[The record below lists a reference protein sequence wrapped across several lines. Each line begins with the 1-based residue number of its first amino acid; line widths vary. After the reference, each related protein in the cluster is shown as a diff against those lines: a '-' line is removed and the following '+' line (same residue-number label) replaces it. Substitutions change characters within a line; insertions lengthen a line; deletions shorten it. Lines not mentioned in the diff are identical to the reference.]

1 MTEVTSV
8 RHISIMKTLIFHPGE
23 SENKVINLYP
33 ELTDQVFEGFGGAMT
48 EAAASTYLQ
57 MSDTQKRELLET
69 YFLPER
75 MNYQFVRIHIDSCDF
90 CIGPYEGYTPSGA
103 PDFSRMERY
112 ILPMLRDAEAVAERK
127 IPVMLSPWSPPA
139 FMKTNGIRQQGG
151 KLKPEY
157 YAAYADY
164 LCRYAKLMIDLGF
177 AVTRMSLQN
186 EPKAVQT
193 WDSCIFT
200 AEEEKVFLRDFLYP
214 ALVRYGLTDIEVYLW
229 DHNKERVYEWMR
241 DIIDEETDR
250 MTAGACFH
258 WYSGDHF
265 EALDLCRKQFPDKK
279 LLLSESCIEYRFY
292 DKDDRIGAVQKL
304 SHEMIGDLNH
314 GISAFCDWN
323 LLLDETGGPN
333 YVGNFCLA
341 PFLFDRQTKELIP
354 TILQTY
360 YEIFARAI
368 LPGSVR
374 IATTRYSEEV
384 DATAWR
390 RPDGTDVLLVLNR
403 TDREKTVTVRNGD
416 LEADLILAPLVLE
429 AFLIP

>member
-1 MTEVTSV
+1 
-8 RHISIMKTLIFHPGE
+8 MKALTFHPGE
-23 SENKVINLYP
+23 TENKVINLYP
-33 ELTDQVFEGFGGAMT
+33 EQKDQVFEGFGGAIT

-57 MSDTQKRELLET
+57 MSDAQKNELLEA

-90 CIGPYEGYTPSGA
+90 CIGQYCGYTETGA
-103 PDFSRMERY
+103 PDFSRMEQY
-112 ILPMLRDAEAVAERK
+112 ILPMLRDAEVVAGRK

-139 FMKTNGIRQQGG
+139 FMKTNGKREGGG
-151 KLKPEY
+151 KLKPEC

-164 LCRYAKLMIDLGF
+164 LCRYAKHMRDLGF
-177 AVTRMSLQN
+177 IVSRMSLQN
-186 EPKAVQT
+186 EAKAVQT

-200 AEEEKVFLRDFLYP
+200 AEDEKIFLRDFFYP
-214 ALVRYGLTDIEVYLW
+214 ALEKYGLTDIEIYLW

-241 DIIDEETDR
+241 DIIDDSTCH
-250 MTAGACFH
+250 MIAGACFH

-265 EALDLCRKQFPDKK
+265 EALDLCRRQFPEKK
-279 LLLSESCIEYRFY
+279 LILSESCIEYRFY
-292 DKDDRIGAVQKL
+292 NKDDRVGAVQKL

-333 YVGNFCLA
+333 YVGNYCLA
-341 PFLFDRQTKELIP
+341 PFLFDRQTKELTP

-368 LPGSVR
+368 LPGSAR
-374 IATTRYSEEV
+374 IATTRYAEEV
-384 DATAWR
+384 DATAWG
-390 RPDGTDVLLVLNR
+390 RPDGTTVLLVLNR
-403 TDREKTVTVRNGD
+403 TDLEKTVTIRNGD
-416 LEADLILAPLVLE
+416 QESDLTLSPYTLEAV
-429 AFLIP
+429 LIP